1 MPARKRF
8 SLFGTLTVALAGAL
22 MIAVAVPATAGAQA
36 GAVESTAGSTT
47 VTDESGPFATTT
59 YLSLD
64 SDRIQVG
71 ELATMF
77 IEVEGQDP
85 TGDVTVTE
93 GATVLGQATLD
104 NGMTDLSIDG
114 LRAGSHT
121 LTATYGGDAANDP
134 STSETVN
141 LTVIKWS
148 SELSLDLPPT
158 AAVGSTVTATVL
170 VSGGDH
176 PGTGTVR
183 LTRAGTQIAS
193 GALKSGQA
201 VLSFPAGIN
210 AGSSWITASFD
221 GDDVMGRSQESM
233 QLTVVPAAST
243 TTVTFAPASGVKA
256 GTRLVAT
263 VTVKAAGTVPTGVVS
278 LATPGLPTHSAQ
290 LSGGKAVV
298 DLGTSLAAGTHVVTV
313 SYGGSASTKPS
324 TGRAGVT
331 IGRLG
336 AVMTVSTSTAGYGSS
351 AKIAVAISGAPVV
364 PTGTVRAYL
373 GSSVVASAKVVSGRA
388 TLTLPA
394 PWTPASRAVA
404 VRYDGGPNHL
414 AASKSLIVTIVRAK
428 ATATASLPPVAYG
441 TGAKVRVT
449 VRGAGSVPSGIVR
462 VYRGSAL
469 IGTGTLASG
478 VVSIALPRLNPGR
491 YALTVKYAG
500 SSRHLPVV
508 VPVTQ
513 VVTKAA
519 PSVTASVSGSLIPSV
534 THRLVIKVQKSLPA
548 PSGKVIVLRGGKT
561 VGSATLSATG
571 AATVTLPW
579 LAVGSTSFTVK
590 YSGDSRYSPGTAVV
604 SAQITKARSFGNGTF
619 RVGVDIPAGLYRVK
633 VPAGSLC
640 YWARLKDASG
650 SLSSILA
657 NQLENGYGLIEVLS
671 TDRYVESSDCGTWKL
686 VSDTANWPFRGKDLP
701 GDGAFL
707 VNKDISPGTYYQVW
721 SGCYVELLSRA
732 TGGLSAIIDND
743 YSSGGSYAIVSS
755 SVFAVRVSGCSTWY
769 RG

>member
-22 MIAVAVPATAGAQA
+22 MIAVAVPATA

-85 TGDVTVTE
+85 TGDITVTE

-148 SELSLDLPPT
+148 SELSVDLPPT

-183 LTRAGTQIAS
+183 LTRAGSQIAS

-263 VTVKAAGTVPTGVVS
+263 VTVKAAGHGADRRRRARDTRVTDPQRAAEQRQGRCRPRDI
-278 LATPGLPTHSAQ
+278 PGCRHACGDCVLRRKCIDQAEH
-290 LSGGKAVV
+290 
-298 DLGTSLAAGTHVVTV
+298 
-313 SYGGSASTKPS
+313 
-324 TGRAGVT
+324 RAGRRHHRQAGRRHDRQYQH
-331 IGRLG
+331 GRL
-336 AVMTVSTSTAGYGSS
+336 
-351 AKIAVAISGAPVV
+351 
-364 PTGTVRAYL
+364 R
-373 GSSVVASAKVVSGRA
+373 
-388 TLTLPA
+388 
-394 PWTPASRAVA
+394 
-404 VRYDGGPNHL
+404 
-414 AASKSLIVTIVRAK
+414 
-428 ATATASLPPVAYG
+428 
-441 TGAKVRVT
+441 
-449 VRGAGSVPSGIVR
+449 
-462 VYRGSAL
+462 
-469 IGTGTLASG
+469 
-478 VVSIALPRLNPGR
+478 
-491 YALTVKYAG
+491 
-500 SSRHLPVV
+500 
-508 VPVTQ
+508 Q
-513 VVTKAA
+513 
-519 PSVTASVSGSLIPSV
+519 
-534 THRLVIKVQKSLPA
+534 
-548 PSGKVIVLRGGKT
+548 
-561 VGSATLSATG
+561 
-571 AATVTLPW
+571 
-579 LAVGSTSFTVK
+579 
-590 YSGDSRYSPGTAVV
+590 
-604 SAQITKARSFGNGTF
+604 
-619 RVGVDIPAGLYRVK
+619 
-633 VPAGSLC
+633 
-640 YWARLKDASG
+640 
-650 SLSSILA
+650 
-657 NQLENGYGLIEVLS
+657 
-671 TDRYVESSDCGTWKL
+671 
-686 VSDTANWPFRGKDLP
+686 
-701 GDGAFL
+701 
-707 VNKDISPGTYYQVW
+707 
-721 SGCYVELLSRA
+721 
-732 TGGLSAIIDND
+732 
-743 YSSGGSYAIVSS
+743 
-755 SVFAVRVSGCSTWY
+755 
-769 RG
+769 